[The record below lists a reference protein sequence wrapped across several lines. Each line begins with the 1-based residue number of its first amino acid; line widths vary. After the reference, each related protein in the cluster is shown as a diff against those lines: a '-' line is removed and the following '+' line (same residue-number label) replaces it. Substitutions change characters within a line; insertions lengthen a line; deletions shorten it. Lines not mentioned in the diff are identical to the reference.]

1 MGAAVWANP
10 EGVDVAH
17 GEAAFSQ
24 PDVNTLD
31 IANTPGAILNWQQFS
46 IQPGETTRF
55 LQQSA
60 DSAVLNRV
68 VGQDPSSLLGQLLS
82 NGRVYLINRNGI
94 VFGPDA
100 VIDTAGLVAST
111 LELSDADFLADRHEF
126 KEGGEGGIRNQGYI
140 KAGADGDIFL
150 IAPNIENSGIIETQ
164 GGQLILAA
172 GERVTLASLDSEHIV
187 YEIEAPDNAVL
198 NLGELLTRGGAA
210 AIFAGTIRHEGAIN
224 ADSVRMDAQGRIE
237 LYASDKTEIGATAT
251 LSANGPQGGTIRI
264 TSRDGATQVAGAI
277 EASGSEAAGGQVIV
291 EGEEVRLMS
300 GAVIDVSGALG
311 GGLALV
317 GGDYQGANSE
327 IQNARDT
334 TVESGATIH
343 ADATDNGDGGKVIV
357 WSDENTAFA
366 GAISARGAG
375 ADGDGGFAEISG
387 RERLNYRGRLDLGAA
402 LGDPGRVLFDPK
414 YISIY
419 DLGGVGFSS
428 DLPVSGNDDFS
439 ENSGSSVT
447 FDADDITAITDTGVA
462 VDLHANTDISIDET
476 LASNNPSGAGGNLGI
491 HAGRSVHIN
500 ADIDTDDGELV
511 IVAND
516 LGASTGDRDA
526 GLAGIFMADGT
537 TLDTGANNLTLE
549 IDSLGQSGNMML
561 ENLVATEILL
571 RVNGQGDGL
580 TGSSI
585 RRTSADA
592 LITGNSLFVD
602 HDPVAGP
609 GGGSIGTASEPL
621 RVQVNALAAH
631 THQASPGIFIDSPDP
646 GQDLQLGDTFF
657 GLSHSIKG
665 VETLVNGDVVI
676 KSAGSLSVVNDIRLA
691 DHGNLTLVA
700 DSNLDT
706 VGNFEVEVPLISP
719 MLTIQVGTTPANTG
733 SMQIEGENIFLLG
746 SVSSSDLEIIVFG
759 GGAQTLTA
767 NNIFAILP
775 DSGGLGIGN
784 IFKILSGNGSSGPD
798 SGGPQTLTAA
808 NGSLVIGGGGATASR
823 IDVQIAAFNATQTLN
838 IGANLVLDAGDPD
851 FGVISIQSFGTISSG
866 NQQEIFLNQDNSP
879 GEGSLLLHAG
889 SGPNNFVSV
898 SASGDQ
904 LVDIQSPD
912 GTGAGLT
919 LLSAATTA
927 GTGYAQL
934 QASGDQII
942 ISDGQIYMAPN
953 AIPLRITAGGDQ
965 SITLSNGGLTI
976 DSSASLTPVQGLVS
990 GVTQTI
996 VADSISLLAGGVAG
1010 SDAVLMSLSGLQDLT
1025 ANGTGTAFLLQGNTT
1040 DGGKAM
1046 VQSMGNQVI
1055 DVPFGIIKLE
1065 NHSGNASETRIQSGG
1080 AQTITAE
1087 DLYLLGGDSAAG
1099 NLAQILAL
1107 GGLQTIT
1114 IDNVLLL
1121 DGGALGDL
1129 NDAAITSIGGSSSI
1143 TAYAIEV
1150 AGGDGGRAFINSVG
1164 ASQIVNAV
1172 NSLMVSGGNG
1182 GDGHHGEITTDS
1194 DQTIMAGAGGIT
1206 LYGGTGL
1213 SIGNHARIAQ
1223 TGIGA
1228 DQVISAPGGIIELYS
1243 VADHGMAEIVSTGDS
1258 QSITAF
1264 ALTLESSASGAAT
1277 DSAARIEGNDQH
1289 IAVSHGLTVQN
1300 LNPGTTGA
1308 VTGIVGHGAVQD
1320 IDADYILIDN
1330 ASGTGASIEQLGP
1343 GQQDIATAGS
1353 FDLGIGLSIDDNG
1366 AGVDS
1371 FAGILCLGAG
1381 MGGACTGQKVNIG
1394 NTDLVRIGAA
1404 NPVSLYGAGIYLA
1417 ATGGSAIQEMRLS
1430 GSGMNILQI
1439 GDSSNGGIATISAD
1453 GGSQIVIVGNSGEAG
1468 SLYILG
1474 GSADASSSTLA
1485 AGFESGNTTQSV
1497 AVRDGIFVIGG
1508 AAPAGDQNTGIV
1520 AFGNQTVA
1528 AGATGIT
1535 LTGGGNTISGP
1546 GNSAIIGQFGA
1557 GFNQDIDVNGGMLTL
1572 MGGDGVNNNKA
1583 LIKSLGAQDIAAT
1596 DVSMFGMGVG
1606 SLNNALIESA
1616 AAQKISVLDA
1626 LLLLG
1631 VVSGVNN
1638 DLIIHA
1644 VGGLQ
1649 DIDAGGGIQLMGG
1662 SGGSDNGVII
1672 RGDLGAQVN
1681 ADYISIDGGMGVGND
1696 ARIDTRNALQKLT
1709 AADGILLQGGS
1720 GGSGSL
1726 AGIFADAGSE
1736 IAAGAS
1742 GIELIGGVSAGTP
1755 GNPAVIEQQGA
1766 SGNLTITL
1774 NAGGDLNLTGGG
1786 AGDLNVAAIR
1796 NLGGDLIIQTG
1807 SGAGVDLYLKGG
1819 AGAGSTNS
1827 IAALAAM
1834 NPAGNDV
1841 VIDIDGNLYLE
1852 GSPDAATTGNAAR
1865 ILSNAGGILGV
1876 FGGTGEL
1883 LGGAGPSADATL
1895 KAFTLIDLEFGLG
1908 LELTGGTGADAY
1920 AAIVASDGD
1929 VTIDA
1934 GTITTPADMVLT
1946 VGAGA
1951 NADAV
1956 ILADAGTGTATILA
1970 GVCTGCD
1977 VLTADPLIDASAQTG
1992 IFGNLLLDATPE
2004 SPEIVPGNEQVI
2016 VTNDLQDLFAGEDE
2030 ELLAELGIL
2039 ESDEDE
2045 DDEDEEGT
2053 LLQCR

>member
-808 NGSLVIGGGGATASR
+808 NGSLVIGGGGPTASR

-851 FGVISIQSFGTISSG
+851 FGVISIQSFGAISSG
-866 NQQEIFLNQDNSP
+866 NQQEIFLNQDNTAS
-879 GEGSLLLHAG
+879 EGSLLLHAG
-889 SGPNNFVSV
+889 SGPNNFVSI